1 MSFENVVLQYPHPH
15 IAIYVEDNT
24 GYTETYLEPETPVR
38 MIQCGPFGQGRDNQL
53 LYYTTLDQFE
63 NELGTPNYKLYGQ
76 AAYNVVNALK
86 TGYAGVYVMRVMPEN
101 ATFANTMI
109 MAKYKVVTDPD
120 SNESVLH
127 VGFTAQTINN
137 ATTEDQIEAEMAA
150 LSDADPDD
158 EGYFTKP
165 LFCVHASGRGQYG
178 NSLRF
183 RIVDITQYDMNDTN
197 YRDYRID
204 VLQMEDTLVRKEYA
218 YGSLSY
224 EMYDSL
230 TKESLYL
237 EDLVNDPEQGLG
249 KIRFRMNEPVF
260 EEIFNLYNENCIAE
274 GEEEETLEFFDILY
288 GLDHFGNENP
298 KISIDTFDDSVTFTG
313 NIEGLQ
319 LYNGDDGDLAVNSP
333 NREEVLEELLVKAYS
348 GEFDRL
354 IKSRYSTPC
363 DFMLDANFP
372 LSVKKAM
379 AATALYRKYDAMCYL
394 DSGFLDNIEELYR
407 YHKNFKD
414 IYGNNIIKEMH
425 HYKVRD
431 LDYTGKTIPV
441 TTTYFLA
448 SRIPTHFKTVGLNQP
463 LVYANCR
470 ITDAVK
476 GSFLPVIDPDDD
488 DIKKEFYNL
497 RVNYYEGIRYNTYQR
512 GLALTTQKEL
522 TDRSDEFN
530 EYILQLAIATAYTQM
545 QMVVY
550 NFAEEDDRV
559 RYANN
564 TNDALNAAIGNFVKA
579 CSVEFTMSKNDE
591 KRSVMRLKLHI
602 TFKTVIKRGIVEVY
616 LDPRV
621 TG

>member
-38 MIQCGPFGQGRDNQL
+38 MIQCGPFAQGRDNQL
-53 LYYTTLDQFE
+53 LYYTTPDEFE

-76 AAYNVVNALK
+76 AAYNVINALK
-86 TGYAGVYVMRVMPEN
+86 TGHAGVYVMRVMPEN

-109 MAKYKVVTDPD
+109 MVKYKVVTDAETG
-120 SNESVLH
+120 ESVLH

-137 ATTEDQIEAEMAA
+137 ATTEAQIEAEMAA

-183 RIVDITQYDMNDTN
+183 RIVDITAYDLNDTS

-224 EMYDSL
+224 ELYDSL

-237 EDLVNDPEQGLG
+237 EDLVNDPEEGLG
-249 KIRFRMNEPVF
+249 KIRFRMNESVF
-260 EEIFNLYNENCIAE
+260 EELLALYNENCLLE
-274 GEEEETLEFFDILY
+274 GEEEETLEYFDILY
-288 GLDHFGNENP
+288 GLDHLGNVNP
-298 KISIDTFDDSVTFTG
+298 KISIDTFEDSVTFTG

-319 LYNGDDGDLAVNSP
+319 LYSGDDGDLAVNSP

-363 DFMLDANFP
+363 DVMLDANFP

-394 DSGFLDNIEELYR
+394 DSGFLSGIDELIR
-407 YHKNFKD
+407 YHKNFRD
-414 IYGNNIIKEMH
+414 VYGNNIIKEMH

-431 LDYTGKTIPV
+431 IDYTGKTIPV

-476 GSFLPVIDPDDD
+476 GSFAPIIDPDDD

-497 RVNYYEGIRYNTYQR
+497 RVNYYEGIRFNTYQR

-530 EYILQLAIATAYTQM
+530 EYILQLAIATAYAQM
-545 QMVVY
+545 QQVLY
-550 NFAEEDDRV
+550 NFAEAEDRI
-559 RYANN
+559 RYTNN
-564 TNDALNAAIGNFVKA
+564 TNDALASAIGKFVKK
-579 CSVEFTMSKNDE
+579 CTVEFTMSKSDE
-591 KRSVMRLKLHI
+591 RRSVMRLKLHI
-602 TFKTVIKRGIVEVY
+602 TFKTVIKRGIIEVY